1 MKQLLTLILLF
12 PSLLYASGQSPE
24 VPDTVKIIENATKV
38 LVYRNADTTEVEVE
52 TEADYGIDHFSY
64 TITVEDSDD
73 FDPSD
78 TFEFEIPF
86 GIGKTKHKKNSRLQT
101 SVIGLGHIYVGQ
113 RFNYFDKGP
122 VKNAVEWGIRN
133 VIGFRW
139 SRGSYSPSFSV
150 GLGIGFQKYRAQDGY
165 IYAQD
170 YSNLVLLPVEDEY
183 DVKST
188 ELNVFKFQ
196 VPLLFTIPLGCD
208 VKFTAGGIGCFNTY
222 ARAHTEIKNGN
233 TKIKAD
239 YKGLQQRLFTAEVMA
254 SIGVCDILG
263 VYVSW
268 SPMTLFQKPYGPQ
281 LKSWSIGATV
291 NF

>member
-12 PSLLYASGQSPE
+12 SSLLYASGQSPE
-24 VPDTVKIIENATKV
+24 VADTVRVIENATKV
-38 LVYRNADTTEVEVE
+38 LIYRNADTTQVDVE
-52 TEADYGIDHFSY
+52 TEKDYGKDLFSY

-73 FDPSD
+73 YDSSD
-78 TFEFEIPF
+78 AFEFEIPF
-86 GIGKTKHKKNSRLQT
+86 GIGKAKHKKYSRLRT
-101 SVIGLGHIYVGQ
+101 SMIGLEHIYIGQ
-113 RFNYFDKGP
+113 RFNYFFKGP
-122 VKNAVEWGIRN
+122 VKNAIEWGIRD
-133 VIGFRW
+133 VVGLRW
-139 SRGSYSPSFSV
+139 SRGSCFPSFSV

-170 YSNLVLLPVEDEY
+170 NSNLVLLPVEEGY
-183 DVKST
+183 DIKST

-208 VKFTAGGIGCFNTY
+208 VKFTVGGIGCFNTY

-233 TKIKAD
+233 TKIKAN

-254 SIGVCDILG
+254 SLGVCDILG
-263 VYVSW
+263 VYASW
-268 SPMTLFQKPYGPQ
+268 SPMTLFQEPYGPQ